1 MVAQIDARYRQYGIG
16 KVLRRLVS
24 YALFEGRP
32 HTTKGQWFNPVVF
45 SVLRLLASIPGT
57 PELKEPIFITGLG
70 RSGTTI
76 LGILLS
82 LHKDAGFL
90 NEPKAI
96 WRLVD
101 PRHDI
106 NGDYVQEGGV
116 FRMTKEDITA
126 AARSTARR
134 IFSRYLTVVR
144 AKRLVDKYP
153 ELIFRVE
160 YLLELFPDAKIIF
173 ISRNGTDATHSIEL
187 WSKRLGVVVDGRVD
201 DWWGRG
207 DIKWQYLRRQII
219 EKDPDYASVRDVATE
234 DLDHL
239 NRAALEWIITMR
251 EGLKQLKQYPESVI
265 HVCYEQLTSMPDAE
279 LTRLLNQCN
288 LAYDRNVIEY
298 AEKKLYTNT
307 PKPEP
312 ALLPPVKVMF
322 DKTMSDLGYSSG
334 EH

>member
-1 MVAQIDARYRQYGIG
+1 MVAQIDSRYRRYGIG

-45 SVLRLLASIPGT
+45 SLLRFLANIPGN
-57 PELKEPIFITGLG
+57 PEVKEPIFITGLG

-106 NGDYVQEGGV
+106 NGDYVQEGGI
-116 FRMTKEDITA
+116 FRLAKDDVTSATG
-126 AARSTARR
+126 STAKR
-134 IFSRYLTVVR
+134 IFSRYLALVR
-144 AKRLVDKYP
+144 ARRLVDKYP

-173 ISRNGTDATHSIEL
+173 ISRNGADAIHSIDL

-207 DIKWQYLRRQII
+207 DIKWHYLRRQII
-219 EKDPDYASVRDVATE
+219 ENDPDYASVKDVAT
-234 DLDHL
+234 DSLDHV

-251 EGLKQLKQYPESVI
+251 EGLKCLKQYPGAII
-265 HVCYEQLTSMPDAE
+265 HVCYEKLTSTPDTE
-279 LTRLLNQCN
+279 LSRLLDQCN
-288 LAYDRNVIEY
+288 LEYDNSVIQY
-298 AEKKLYTNT
+298 AREKLYTNP
-307 PKPEP
+307 PKPVP
-312 ALLPPVKVMF
+312 ALLPPIMDMF
-322 DKTMSDLGYSSG
+322 NTTMSDLGYSTG
-334 EH
+334 ER

>member
-1 MVAQIDARYRQYGIG
+1 MVAQIDSGYRQYGFG
-16 KVLRRLVS
+16 KVVRRLVS
-24 YALFEGRP
+24 YTLFEGRP

-45 SVLRLLASIPGT
+45 SLLRFLAGIPGN
-57 PELKEPIFITGLG
+57 PKVKEPIFITGLG

-82 LHKDAGFL
+82 LHKDTGFL

-106 NGDYVQEGGV
+106 NGDYVQEGGI
-116 FRMTKEDITA
+116 FRLAREDVTT

-134 IFSRYLTVVR
+134 IFNRYLSLVR
-144 AKRLVDKYP
+144 ARRLVDKYP

-160 YLLELFPDAKIIF
+160 YLLELFPDAKIVF
-173 ISRNGTDATHSIEL
+173 ISRNGADAIHSIDL

-207 DIKWQYLRRQII
+207 DIKWHYLRRQII
-219 EKDPDYASVRDVATE
+219 ENDPDYASVKDVAT
-234 DLDHL
+234 DSLDHV

-251 EGLKQLKQYPESVI
+251 EGLRYLKQYPESVT
-265 HVCYEQLTSMPDAE
+265 HVCYEKLISAPDAE
-279 LTRLLNQCN
+279 LTRLLDQCH
-288 LAYDRNVIEY
+288 LEYDSSVIEY
-298 AEKKLYTNT
+298 AKEKLYTNA
-307 PKPEP
+307 PKPVP
-312 ALLPPVKVMF
+312 TLLPPIMDMF
-322 DKTMSDLGYSSG
+322 NKTMSDLGYSTG